1 MFFIRDVYYE
11 KFPSPSAIRGIEPTA
26 LIALPLS
33 YMAPNLKT
41 HIQRSKC
48 ETTSRMAVRIDT
60 AGFEPASYQRTMP
73 KYVDCATITP
83 VPHHIKRRTTKMK
96 KIIQSV
102 QQG

>member
-1 MFFIRDVYYE
+1 M
-11 KFPSPSAIRGIEPTA
+11 K
-26 LIALPLS
+26 IAE
-33 YMAPNLKT
+33 
-41 HIQRSKC
+41 IG
-48 ETTSRMAVRIDT
+48 T